1 MNVTR
6 LIRNISYSFFANFIS
21 LCGSVIM
28 TIFVPKFMPIVDYG
42 IWQLFLFYFSYMSFF
57 HFGWSDGIYL
67 RYAGKSFDELDS
79 KVFAGQLYGLV
90 CMELLLASL
99 IWLFSKY
106 FVEDYTKQ
114 NLLLYSAFLLPFLH
128 FNAMCGFILQM
139 TNKISGY
146 AKIILT
152 ERVLLLAIVFLLLI
166 IGYNSF
172 YDLYY
177 AKVISLLGASLFCVK
192 ICYRLLY
199 FQFTSLKEFVY
210 ETFMNISAGIKLMF
224 ANIASMLII
233 GIVRYG
239 VSVGWDV
246 VTFGKV
252 SLTLGISNFL
262 MIFISAVSV
271 AFFPILKHVEE
282 SKLAGLYVKLRSGL
296 SAILLALLIF
306 YYPIRCLL
314 SWWLPQYEDSLVY
327 MAVLFPVCI
336 FESKMQLLVNTY
348 LKSMRQE
355 FLMLKINSI
364 AVILSAI
371 VTVVSV
377 ELFHN
382 LDMTIF
388 SVVFLYAIRCF
399 YAEVKLQKL
408 LGLHL
413 GKDMVVECLLVGT
426 FIAGGWIWDN
436 FICMVI
442 YGAAYMAYLA
452 WNKKQITNLISIIKT
467 I

>member
-1 MNVTR
+1 
-6 LIRNISYSFFANFIS
+6 
-21 LCGSVIM
+21 
-28 TIFVPKFMPIVDYG
+28 
-42 IWQLFLFYFSYMSFF
+42 
-57 HFGWSDGIYL
+57 
-67 RYAGKSFDELDS
+67 
-79 KVFAGQLYGLV
+79 
-90 CMELLLASL
+90 
-99 IWLFSKY
+99 
-106 FVEDYTKQ
+106 
-114 NLLLYSAFLLPFLH
+114 
-128 FNAMCGFILQM
+128 
-139 TNKISGY
+139 
-146 AKIILT
+146 
-152 ERVLLLAIVFLLLI
+152 
-166 IGYNSF
+166 
-172 YDLYY
+172 
-177 AKVISLLGASLFCVK
+177 
-192 ICYRLLY
+192 
-199 FQFTSLKEFVY
+199 
-210 ETFMNISAGIKLMF
+210 MF

>member
-1 MNVTR
+1 M
-6 LIRNISYSFFANFIS
+6 LKNISYSFFANVVSF
-21 LCGSVIM
+21 LVSVIM
-28 TIFVPKFMPIVDYG
+28 VMFIPKFLPLESYG
-42 IWQLFLFYFSYMSFF
+42 TWQLFLFYFSYLGFF
-57 HFGWSDGIYL
+57 HFGWEDGLYL
-67 RYAGKSFDELDS
+67 RYAGLKYGSLDKRMFS
-79 KVFAGQLYGLV
+79 GQLYGIIVLQIMVAVVAVAIASLFVTDPIKLNVLYCVAPLV
-90 CMELLLASL
+90 IFVNFNNACNQIMQFTNRIKDYTALLLL
-99 IWLFSKY
+99 
-106 FVEDYTKQ
+106 
-114 NLLLYSAFLLPFLH
+114 
-128 FNAMCGFILQM
+128 
-139 TNKISGY
+139 
-146 AKIILT
+146 
-152 ERVLLLAIVFLLLI
+152 ERLLLLI
-166 IGYNSF
+166 FVFLGLILGFHNFQGVYI
-172 YDLYY
+172 
-177 AKVISLLGASLFCVK
+177 AKVLSVSFTFFFSIYLCRDLLAPKFYPMAEVVQEA
-192 ICYRLLY
+192 IY
-199 FQFTSLKEFVY
+199 
-210 ETFMNISAGIKLMF
+210 NIVAGIKLMF

-262 MIFISAVSV
+262 MIFINAVSV
-271 AFFPILKHVEE
+271 AFFPMLKHVEE
-282 SKLAGLYVKLRSGL
+282 SRLADLYLKLRSGL
-296 SAILLALLIF
+296 SIILLALLLF

-388 SVVFLYAIRCF
+388 SIVFLYAIRCF

-413 GKDMVVECLLVGT
+413 GKDMVMECLLVCT

-442 YGAAYMAYLA
+442 YGVAYMAYLA
-452 WNKKQITNLISIIKT
+452 WNKKQITNLILKIKSI
-467 I
+467 